1 MKRKNRRW
9 KRVWGVGNGK
19 SVLFVTN
26 SFPKSCPSS
35 QTCFIV
41 PKNWIN
47 IATSLCIPKYLCKYY
62 PRLSSTHPNSW
73 PGPISHSY
81 KYFVRNAI
89 CHKIS
94 KKDLNRLISWLR
106 LSEQQMN
113 EIQNGRRTR
122 EWNWNTTNS
131 NATANANKKYEKLSC
146 QTAVN
151 RDAPHLFKSFIGF
164 IVFLFSFSFC
174 VIVIVNSTRPER
186 ACKEI
191 SKRANKRKANGS
203 NLQSLTRNYLCGT
216 SKKTV

>member
-1 MKRKNRRW
+1 MER
-9 KRVWGVGNGK
+9 

-47 IATSLCIPKYLCKYY
+47 IATSLCIPKYLCKCSSSSRA
-62 PRLSSTHPNSW
+62 PLLSSSHATIR

-113 EIQNGRRTR
+113 ETDKCGRRTENGIGESASASEYGEFECEC
-122 EWNWNTTNS
+122 EW
-131 NATANANKKYEKLSC
+131 EKRKIDLPSSGELRC
-146 QTAVN
+146 SA
-151 RDAPHLFKSFIGF
+151 FIQIF
-164 IVFLFSFSFC
+164 HWFYCLPTSFSFAFC
-174 VIVIVNSTRPER
+174 VGGVFVRVLRSVRT
-186 ACKEI
+186 CKEI
-191 SKRANKRKANGS
+191 SKRANKREADGS
-203 NLQSLTRNYLCGT
+203 NLQLRTRNHLCGK
-216 SKKTV
+216 SKKFV

>member
-1 MKRKNRRW
+1 MFANCGYSIIFAAMRYRYMYRESESEFGWLRW
-9 KRVWGVGNGK
+9 MDTHSECAGEGRAGVGRSEFGDLEMEK
-19 SVLFVTN
+19 VFFSVTN

-47 IATSLCIPKYLCKYY
+47 IAASLCIPKYLCKCY
-62 PRLSSTHPNSW
+62 PDRRAPLLFPFCHSTVR

-113 EIQNGRRTR
+113 EIDKCGRRT
-122 EWNWNTTNS
+122 ENG
-131 NATANANKKYEKLSC
+131 
-146 QTAVN
+146 
-151 RDAPHLFKSFIGF
+151 IG
-164 IVFLFSFSFC
+164 IG
-174 VIVIVNSTRPER
+174 IGIGIRW
-186 ACKEI
+186 I
-191 SKRANKRKANGS
+191 
-203 NLQSLTRNYLCGT
+203 
-216 SKKTV
+216 